1 MNIKQFYISVFFF
14 CLSII
19 VAIFAYITNNQNIA
33 EIVALFFVLN
43 YCIITISIVVYGS
56 PKIKKN
62 QKERS
67 TTARLFRSLLYVLSI
82 AIILFGL
89 WSMFIMNVSIEKL
102 FHSLDFFNILK
113 ALFFGSSIIAVLY
126 YSLSGVF
133 TTQKK

>member
-19 VAIFAYITNNQNIA
+19 VAIFAYVTNNQNIA
-33 EIVALFFVLN
+33 EIVALFFVLDTL
-43 YCIITISIVVYGS
+43 IITILLVLYGS
-56 PKIKKN
+56 PKIEKT
-62 QKERS
+62 QKEPSR
-67 TTARLFRSLLYVLSI
+67 TARLFRRLLHVLSM

-113 ALFFGSSIIAVLY
+113 TLFFGSSIIAVLY